1 MEQEYN
7 DLRALILQASNCKKP
22 GDDEALMKLLEPL
35 QKDIGAISRAKEAN
49 RKDRAWMG
57 HLTFIA
63 EGGTAV
69 GWVAVVSVIPVYPK
83 IN

>member
-1 MEQEYN
+1 
-7 DLRALILQASNCKKP
+7 
-22 GDDEALMKLLEPL
+22 
-35 QKDIGAISRAKEAN
+35 
-49 RKDRAWMG
+49 MG